1 MKIGMNCLSLNDLG
15 ACAPSLWVWSC
26 EVFLCYSD
34 RMRSDSFS
42 QEKVLDSNRIASQGD
57 TRKEYRNVNKRRNKG
72 SVTFIRTDLQC

>member
-1 MKIGMNCLSLNDLG
+1 
-15 ACAPSLWVWSC
+15 
-26 EVFLCYSD
+26 
-34 RMRSDSFS
+34 MRSDSFS